1 MPSLKYLPGT
11 LPRKKLTIAL
21 EKLGFTINK
30 DGGKGSHYKVIH
42 QTTQKSITIPERL
55 NKVVLLYLLKEIERI
70 SGISWEDI
78 KREL

>member
-21 EKLGFTINK
+21 ERLGFTINK
-30 DGGKGSHYKVIH
+30 NGGKGSHYKVIH

>member
-21 EKLGFTINK
+21 ERLGFTINK
-30 DGGKGSHYKVIH
+30 DGGKDSHYKVIH

>member
-1 MPSLKYLPGT
+1 MPSFKYLPGT

-30 DGGKGSHYKVIH
+30 NGGKGSHYKVIH

>member
-21 EKLGFTINK
+21 ERLGFTINK

-55 NKVVLLYLLKEIERI
+55 NKVVLFYLLKEIERI

-78 KREL
+78 KQKL